1 MPDQNPQQLT
11 SFLERWKKLHIAV
24 TEMGPYARMI
34 SEVEDILEED
44 TDSKAELKRSKKEIE
59 RLNCVVEEMTGKFG
73 QQIVALQE
81 EHKSRLHEMNGQ
93 AQEAEEK
100 ASIYLTKL
108 RESDQKCL
116 ALESE
121 LASQNKQLSVRA
133 EEHERLWSVLGLVE
147 LDDLL

>member
-108 RESDQKCL
+108 RESD
-116 ALESE
+116 
-121 LASQNKQLSVRA
+121 
-133 EEHERLWSVLGLVE
+133 
-147 LDDLL
+147 